1 MNINQ
6 AEVAIV
12 RATRRLPKSILKTKT
27 TYFEGQE
34 SGAKTTSFLDR
45 GSRQQIFLKKEKE

>member
-12 RATRRLPKSILKTKT
+12 RATRRS